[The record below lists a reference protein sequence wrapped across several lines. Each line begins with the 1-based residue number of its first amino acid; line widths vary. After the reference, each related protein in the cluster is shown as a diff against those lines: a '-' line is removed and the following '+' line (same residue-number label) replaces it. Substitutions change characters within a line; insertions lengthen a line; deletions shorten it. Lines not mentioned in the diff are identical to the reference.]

1 MSATGK
7 TTNYQLPIY
16 MQDDFTDWS
25 DFNKAMEE
33 IDGALH
39 ENAETS
45 EGASEAITDIQNSIS
60 SLRDAVNTNTETI
73 STSNNKINELETQQA
88 LTDQLDEQQN
98 RRITALE
105 SGGSGTSEAI
115 QEIRRDVSKNTSDI
129 QENRDQISSLGEETQ
144 ENKEAI
150 NGLTQTTTT
159 HETEISR
166 LKTTSTNQS
175 EQIEELIELVGEG
188 GAGEYS
194 RYGMTNIDYKTK
206 INNVNQTKSLKVIY
220 SEKKVKFLNEQMH
233 IYTDITMFPNTS
245 QYPNSDAISGYS
257 VPSSQI
263 YIDSLINKNAASTII
278 AQELRGRFTG
288 YFDNPSGQG
297 DVQAYVYGS
306 FYRIALDRNASR
318 ISIWAQANPEV
329 FQGYGTEED
338 KKQFP
343 NNIKG
348 GSIYIKLS
356 FISTEPLLI
365 QSI

>member
-7 TTNYQLPIY
+7 TSNYQLPIY

-33 IDGALH
+33 IDAALH

-45 EGASEAITDIQNSIS
+45 GGSSEAITDIQNAIS

-175 EQIEELIELVGEG
+175 EQIEELIVLVGEG
-188 GAGEYS
+188 GAGGEYS
-194 RYGMTNIDYKTK
+194 RYGMTSIDYKTK
-206 INNVNQTKSLKVIY
+206 ITNVNQTKSLKVIY
-220 SEKKVKFLNEQMH
+220 SEKKVKLSNEQMH

-245 QYPNSDAISGYS
+245 QYPNLEAIAGYS
-257 VPSSQI
+257 VPSEYI
-263 YIDSLINKNAASTII
+263 YLDSLINKSATSTII
-278 AQELRGRFTG
+278 TQNLSGKFTG
-288 YFDNPSGQG
+288 YFDNPSGAG

-306 FYRIALDRNASR
+306 FYRISLNRNSSKIN
-318 ISIWAQANPEV
+318 ISAQANPEV
-329 FQGYGTEED
+329 FDGYGTEED

-356 FISTEPLLI
+356 FISTESLLI
-365 QSI
+365 QS